1 MSSSFSFN
9 LRNDDIEDDADDD
22 DKPVSTANVRESS
35 KVPAAEPK
43 LHTLGDMVRS
53 PALSWHINTYC
64 RLRSILSDSS
74 RKEISSVCYGF
85 SLFKA
90 YQQMYLSRSLLMA
103 NICGGTIIQFLN

>member
-53 PALSWHINTYC
+53 PALSWHKIHIVVSGLYYQTPVAKKSA
-64 RLRSILSDSS
+64 LFVMDSVFS
-74 RKEISSVCYGF
+74 KLISKCISPD
-85 SLFKA
+85 
-90 YQQMYLSRSLLMA
+90 RSLWQTFA
-103 NICGGTIIQFLN
+103 AVRSYIF